1 MKKIEVTIRPDGTVE
16 VEAFGY
22 QGKSCEKATEFIEEM
37 GTVAKKRR
45 KPEWYQAEKTGISL
59 KHSAG

>member
-37 GTVAKKRR
+37 GTVAKRRR
-45 KPEWYQAEKTGISL
+45 KPEWYQTERTGVSL
-59 KHSAG
+59 KQSTG